1 MLKLKLFNF
10 LWVEVCVCELAFGH
24 FVEFGKSLEE
34 DGETVSI
41 LFGQQVFGFL
51 MSGDFEWVVVDEFE
65 SGLVVEILFVDG
77 AEDLG
82 DGGGFG
88 DVLEGEVD
96 GFEDGLVVLFSAD
109 SVNRVPGDKGFDK
122 SVECLVF
129 VINDGE
135 SKNNGLPDI
144 KKSIILK
151 EESDILQGYFFIE
164 FENKIQGKI
173 VVITVHVQEEIDDLL
188 DVLFRSFLEE
198 SLYKDLLNALDFLEI
213 DLE

>member
-1 MLKLKLFNF
+1 M
-10 LWVEVCVCELAFGH
+10 
-24 FVEFGKSLEE
+24 
-34 DGETVSI
+34 
-41 LFGQQVFGFL
+41 
-51 MSGDFEWVVVDEFE
+51 
-65 SGLVVEILFVDG
+65 VEILFVDG

-96 GFEDGLVVLFSAD
+96 GFEEGLVVLFSAD

-164 FENKIQGKI
+164 FEDKIQGKI

-188 DVLFRSFLEE
+188 DVLFRSFSEE
-198 SLYKDLLNALDFLEI
+198 SLYKDLFNALDFLEI